1 MDDDLIIEGSPEDLE
16 ALRRLLE
23 AELGADAAVQPVTS
37 AQSGELREPIITALV
52 VGLGGPVLTNAVASV
67 IRRYLQHRERMA
79 EIANERRVKE
89 LDHEFRMALVG
100 ADDEERPVTLDQLE
114 TAGA

>member
-1 MDDDLIIEGSPEDLE
+1 VDDDLIIEGSPEDLE

-67 IRRYLQHRERMA
+67 IRRYLQLGASYVSTGNDISFLSAAAAQKREQFA
-79 EIANERRVKE
+79 
-89 LDHEFRMALVG
+89 
-100 ADDEERPVTLDQLE
+100 
-114 TAGA
+114 